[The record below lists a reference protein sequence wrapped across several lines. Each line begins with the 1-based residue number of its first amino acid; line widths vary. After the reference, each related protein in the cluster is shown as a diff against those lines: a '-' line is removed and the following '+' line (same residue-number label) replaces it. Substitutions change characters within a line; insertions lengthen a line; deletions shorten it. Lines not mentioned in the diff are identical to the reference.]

1 MKSERVRFPG
11 ALGAELAARIDRPDA
26 AARAWAVFAHCFTC
40 SKDLK
45 AANWISRALV
55 ERGFGVLRFD
65 FTGIGESAGDFA
77 DTNFSSNLDDLV
89 AATEFMSARSQ
100 PSRVLIGHSLGGAA
114 VLAAAHRVPD
124 AVAVATIAAPSTTA
138 HLERSLLRIT
148 PELQD
153 HDQARV
159 RLGGREF
166 TIKRQLLDDLQE
178 HSLEAAVRKLDRAL
192 LVMHSPDDDVLSIE
206 HAEKIFAMANQP
218 KSFVAL
224 HGADHLLMRER
235 DARYAADVLAVW
247 AGSYLQSSSPAT
259 S

>member
-11 ALGAELAARIDRPDA
+11 ALGPELVARIDRPDTEPGK
-26 AARAWAVFAHCFTC
+26 WAVFAHCFTC

-55 ERGFGVLRFD
+55 EQGIGVLRFD

-89 AATEFMSARSQ
+89 AATEFMRARQ
-100 PSRVLIGHSLGGAA
+100 RPARVLIGHSLGGAA

-124 AVAVATIAAPSTTA
+124 SVAVATIAAPSSTS
-138 HLERSLLRIT
+138 HLKQSLLRIA
-148 PELQD
+148 PELED
-153 HDQARV
+153 REQAQV
-159 RLGGREF
+159 NLGGREF
-166 TIKRQLLDDLQE
+166 TIKRQLLEDLEE
-178 HSLEAAVRKLDRAL
+178 HSLEAAVGRLDRAL
-192 LVMHSPDDDVLSIE
+192 LILHSPTDEVVGIE
-206 HAEKIFAMANQP
+206 HAARIFQAARHP

-224 HGADHLLMRER
+224 DGAGHLLMRER

-247 AGSYLQSSSPAT
+247 AGRYCLT
-259 S
+259 R